1 MGRLMPLWQKTVADI
16 VVLSGI
22 GVHSGAAASLTIY
35 PAEANTGMVFV
46 RGDLEGSKE
55 IVASLHTVCATEFCT
70 AIGDMK
76 AAGVSTVEHLVATL
90 SGLGID
96 NALIEVEGAEV
107 PIMDG
112 SAAPF
117 VEAIVQSGIRTLDA
131 PRRFIKIIKP
141 IRVEKGRSV
150 GEFLPHDGFALD
162 VTIAFDT
169 KAIGTQQLVLDVTP
183 DSFVKELARARTFG
197 FIGQVEEL
205 WSAGY
210 AMGASLENTVVL
222 GEDEVL
228 NPEGLRWADEFV
240 RHKALDALGD
250 LALAGAPIMGRY
262 RSVRGGHH
270 LNYQMLKALAADRS
284 AWCWVEGAAR
294 RESGHAELAHGIATP
309 AFGPDLS

>member
-35 PAEANTGMVFV
+35 PAEANTGIVFV

-162 VTIAFDT
+162 VTIAFGPVMEM
-169 KAIGTQQLVLDVTP
+169 A
-183 DSFVKELARARTFG
+183 
-197 FIGQVEEL
+197 
-205 WSAGY
+205 
-210 AMGASLENTVVL
+210 GASERKQVT
-222 GEDEVL
+222 
-228 NPEGLRWADEFV
+228 AAAHAFV
-240 RHKALDALGD
+240 
-250 LALAGAPIMGRY
+250 AGAATALRNGRQLDMAPAY
-262 RSVRGGHH
+262 SKTPANG
-270 LNYQMLKALAADRS
+270 LS
-284 AWCWVEGAAR
+284 
-294 RESGHAELAHGIATP
+294 HAEVAA
-309 AFGPDLS
+309 